1 MGLLYPGALVF
12 FAIVP
17 ALVLAYL
24 ARERPARVIVSS
36 VLAFRALRGF
46 RNERYGGKP
55 RFDWM
60 FLVELLLLCLAV
72 LAMAGPFVIRKS
84 NPIAVMIDNSAAMQV
99 KLPSGATR
107 FDDALKKAD
116 AMLSDE
122 DGGGKVSV
130 FVTAPA
136 PYRIAPAF
144 DSIVE
149 ARHALAQIRP
159 TDAPDDSAA
168 ITASLTDL
176 ASRGNFKK
184 VIFASFRAIATPV
197 PAAIHAIVTGDPAPN
212 LALSSFTLRREVFGV
227 DTLHARISVSNFGP
241 NPSDIAVT
249 LTGDGRRLARAHESL
264 AAGET
269 GALEFPSLAPARVYR
284 AELTPADAFA
294 LDNVAYATS
303 GAIRAVWIL
312 FITPAP
318 ADAAGLGAIPG
329 AQVTV
334 VAPDKFAPDDL
345 AKADVAIFEYS
356 TPKQIPP
363 VNTLMVMPP
372 PDPAFGFTVA
382 PAANIEIDQWHN
394 TDALTDSV
402 NFRMLNLRSGEFF
415 GQHPWMTAVASGQGG
430 GLILRGERDG
440 HRFVATGF
448 NPFPYLG
455 HKNLPMSVLTL
466 NLLSYLAGLGANAG
480 SYHTGQP
487 WLVPAGVT
495 SVTLPSGS
503 PMKATPGTLF
513 TAVDAQGIYQLS
525 GAGVAPIPRAVNL
538 DDLAV
543 SDLENVVP
551 IRVEIA
557 AAAPPAS
564 ESFLEKSSLSPWL
577 LLAIIAFGA
586 LEAIIVYRKRRN
598 AMAQA

>member
-60 FLVELLLLCLAV
+60 FLVELLLLSLAV

-99 KLPSGATR
+99 KLPSGDTR

-116 AMLSDE
+116 AMLSNE

-130 FVTAPA
+130 FATAPA
-136 PYRIAPAF
+136 PYRIAPPF
-144 DSIVE
+144 DSVVE

-168 ITASLTDL
+168 ITAMLQDIGS
-176 ASRGNFKK
+176 GNRFKK
-184 VIFASFRAIATPV
+184 VIFASFRAIAAPA
-197 PAAIHAIVTGDPAPN
+197 PAAIHEIVSGDPAPN
-212 LALSSFTLRREVFGV
+212 LALSAFTLRREVFGV
-227 DTLHARISVSNFGP
+227 DTLHARINVSNFGP
-241 NPSDIAVT
+241 TLSDITVI
-249 LTGDGRRLARAHESL
+249 LTGDGRRLASAHESL

-269 GALEFPSLAPARVYR
+269 GALEFPSLPPAQIYR

-303 GAIRAVWIL
+303 GAIRAVSIL
-312 FITPAP
+312 FITPTP
-318 ADAAGLGAIPG
+318 ADAAGLDAIPG
-329 AQVTV
+329 AAVKV
-334 VAPDKFAPDDL
+334 VAPDKFAPEDL
-345 AKADVAIFEYS
+345 AKADVAIFEYAA
-356 TPKQIPP
+356 PKQLPP

-372 PDPAFGFTVA
+372 PDPVFGFAVA
-382 PAANIEIDQWHN
+382 PAVNIQIARWRN

-402 NFRMLNLRSGEFF
+402 NFRMLNLRDGEFF
-415 GQHPWMTAVASGQGG
+415 GQHPWMSAVVSGQGG
-430 GLILRGERDG
+430 GLVLRGEREG

-455 HKNLPMSVLTL
+455 RKNLPMSVLTL

-495 SVTLPSGS
+495 RVALPSGA
-503 PMKATPGTLF
+503 KLNATPGTLF
-513 TAVDAQGIYQLS
+513 TDVAAQGIYELS
-525 GAGVAPIPRAVNL
+525 GADAPPTPRAVNL
-538 DDLAV
+538 DNLAV
-543 SDLENVVP
+543 SDLENVLP
-551 IRVEIA
+551 LRLETA
-557 AAAPPAS
+557 PAAPPSS

-577 LLAIIAFGA
+577 LLAIIALGA
-586 LEAIIVYRKRRN
+586 LEAIIVYRRRRG
-598 AMAQA
+598 AMADA

>member
-60 FLVELLLLCLAV
+60 FLIELLLLCLAV
-72 LAMAGPFVIRKS
+72 LAMAGPFVVRKS

-99 KLPSGATR
+99 KLPSGALR
-107 FDDALKKAD
+107 IDDALKKAG
-116 AMLSDE
+116 AMLSSE

-136 PYRIAPAF
+136 PYRIAPPF
-144 DSIVE
+144 DSVVE
-149 ARHALAQIRP
+149 ARHAISEIRP
-159 TDAPDDSAA
+159 IDAPDDSAA

-176 ASRGNFKK
+176 ASGSRFKK
-184 VIFASFRAIATPV
+184 VIFASFRAVAAPV
-197 PAAIHAIVTGDPAPN
+197 PAAIHTILTGDPAPN
-212 LALSSFTLRREVFGV
+212 LALSSFTLRREVFGA
-227 DTLHARISVSNFGP
+227 DTLHARINVSNFSP
-241 NPSDIAVT
+241 NPSDITVT
-249 LTGDGRRLARAHESL
+249 LTGDGRHLATAHETL

-269 GALEFPSLAPARVYR
+269 GALEFPSLAPAQVYR
-284 AELTPADAFA
+284 AELAPADAFA

-303 GAIRAVWIL
+303 GAVRAVSIL
-312 FITPAP
+312 FVTPAP
-318 ADAAGLGAIPG
+318 ADAAGLSAIPG
-329 AQVTV
+329 AAVKV
-334 VAPDKFAPDDL
+334 VAPDKFDPGDL

-372 PDPAFGFTVA
+372 PDPAFGFAVA
-382 PAANIEIDQWHN
+382 PATNIQIAQWHD

-402 NFRMLNLRSGEFF
+402 NFRMLNLRNGEFF
-415 GQHPWMTAVASGQGG
+415 GQHPWMSAVVSGQGG
-430 GLILRGERDG
+430 GLILRGERNG
-440 HRFVATGF
+440 HRFIATGF

-455 HKNLPMSVLTL
+455 RKNLPMSVLTL

-480 SYHTGQP
+480 SYQTGQP
-487 WLVPAGVT
+487 WLVPAGVAD
-495 SVTLPSGS
+495 VVLPSGKKI
-503 PMKATPGTLF
+503 KATPGTLF
-513 TAVDAQGIYQLS
+513 TDVEMQGIYQLS
-525 GAGVAPIPRAVNL
+525 GAGTAPVPRAVNL

-543 SDLENVVP
+543 SDLENVP
-551 IRVEIA
+551 ALRLETPA
-557 AAAPPAS
+557 SAPPS
-564 ESFLEKSSLSPWL
+564 SISFLEKSSLSPWL
-577 LLAIIAFGA
+577 LLVIIVLGA
-586 LEAIIVYRKRRN
+586 LEAIIVYRRRHS

>member
-12 FAIVP
+12 FALVP

-46 RNERYGGKP
+46 RNERYGGRP
-55 RFDWM
+55 RFDWK

-72 LAMAGPFVIRKS
+72 LAMAGPFVLRKS

-99 KLPSGATR
+99 TMRPGGTR
-107 FDDALKKAD
+107 FDDALKKID
-116 AMLSDE
+116 AMLSSE
-122 DGGGKVSV
+122 DGGGRVSV

-136 PYRIAPAF
+136 PYRIAPPF

-149 ARHALAQIRP
+149 ARHAISEIHP

-176 ASRGNFKK
+176 AGAGRFSK
-184 VIFASFRAIATPV
+184 VIFASSRVIAAPV
-197 PAAIHAIVTGDPAPN
+197 PAAIHAIVVGDPAPN
-212 LALSSFTLRREVFGV
+212 LALSAFTLRREVFGV

-241 NPSDIAVT
+241 NPANITVT
-249 LTGDGRRLARAHESL
+249 LTGDGRGLGVVHESL
-264 AAGET
+264 DAGET
-269 GALEFPSLAPARVYR
+269 GALEFPSLTPAQVYR
-284 AELTPADAFA
+284 AALTPADAFA

-303 GAIRAVWIL
+303 GSVRAVSIL
-312 FITPAP
+312 FVTPTP
-318 ADAAGLGAIPG
+318 ADAQGLAAIPG
-329 AQVTV
+329 AAVKV
-334 VAPDKFAPDDL
+334 VAPDNFAPDDL

-372 PDPAFGFTVA
+372 PDPAFGFAVA
-382 PAANIEIDQWHN
+382 PAANIQIARWHN

-402 NFRMLNLRSGEFF
+402 NFRMLNLRDGEFF
-415 GQHPWMTAVASGQGG
+415 GQHPWMTAIVSGQNG
-430 GLILRGERDG
+430 GLILRGVRDG
-440 HRFVATGF
+440 HRFVATGL

-455 HKNLPMSVLTL
+455 RKNLPMSVLTL

-480 SYHTGQP
+480 SYRTGQP

-495 SVTLPSGS
+495 SVALPSGRKK
-503 PMKATPGTLF
+503 KAAPGTLF
-513 TAVDAQGIYQLS
+513 TDVDTQGIYELS
-525 GAGVAPIPRAVNL
+525 GAGVGPIPRAVNL
-538 DDLAV
+538 DDPAV
-543 SDLENVVP
+543 SDLESVTP
-551 IRVEIA
+551 LRVEIA
-557 AAAPPAS
+557 SAAPSSS

-577 LLAIIAFGA
+577 LLAIIALGA
-586 LEAIIVYRKRRN
+586 LEAIIVYRRRRSG
-598 AMAQA
+598 MAQA

>member
-46 RNERYGGKP
+46 RNERYGGRP

-99 KLPSGATR
+99 KLAAGATR

-116 AMLSDE
+116 AMLAAD

-136 PYRIAPAF
+136 PYRIAPPF
-144 DSIVE
+144 DSVVE

-159 TDAPDDSAA
+159 IDAPDDSAA
-168 ITASLTDL
+168 ITATLQDL
-176 ASRGNFKK
+176 ASGRRFKK
-184 VIFASFRAIATPV
+184 VIFASFRAIAAPV
-197 PAAIHAIVTGDPAPN
+197 PATIHEIVSGDPAPN
-212 LALSSFTLRREVFGV
+212 LALSAFTLRREVFGV
-227 DTLHARISVSNFGP
+227 DTLHARINVSNFGP
-241 NPSDIAVT
+241 IPSPITVT
-249 LTGDGRRLARAHESL
+249 LTGDGRQLAVAHESL
-264 AAGET
+264 PAGET
-269 GALEFPSLAPARVYR
+269 GALEFPSLAPAQVYR

-303 GAIRAVWIL
+303 GAVRAVSIL
-312 FITPAP
+312 FITPTP
-318 ADAAGLGAIPG
+318 ADAAGLEAIPG
-329 AQVTV
+329 AAVKV
-334 VAPDKFAPDDL
+334 VAPDKFAPAEL
-345 AKADVAIFEYS
+345 AKADVAIFEYAA
-356 TPKQIPP
+356 PKQLPP

-372 PDPAFGFTVA
+372 PDPVFGFAVA
-382 PAANIEIDQWHN
+382 PAVNIQIARWLN

-402 NFRMLNLRSGEFF
+402 NFRMLNLRDGEFF
-415 GQHPWMTAVASGQGG
+415 GQHPWMSAVVSGQGG
-430 GLILRGERDG
+430 GLVLRGERGG

-455 HKNLPMSVLTL
+455 RKNLPMSVLTL

-495 SVTLPSGS
+495 RVTLPSGRTI
-503 PMKATPGTLF
+503 KATPGTLF
-513 TAVDAQGIYQLS
+513 TDVSAQGIYELT
-525 GAGVAPIPRAVNL
+525 GAEAAPVPRAVNL
-538 DDLAV
+538 DNLAV
-543 SDLENVVP
+543 SDLEHVLPLRLETAVS
-551 IRVEIA
+551 
-557 AAAPPAS
+557 AAPSS
-564 ESFLEKSSLSPWL
+564 ESFLEKASLSPWI
-577 LLAIIAFGA
+577 LLAIIALGA
-586 LEAIIVYRKRRN
+586 LEAMIVYRRRRG
-598 AMAQA
+598 AMADA